1 MINISTFYN
10 KMVKETTY
18 HFGLFLLDWRKLMK
32 MRAFLLSTSWLSSWN
47 LGWKSNINTHS
58 HVM

>member
-1 MINISTFYN
+1 
-10 KMVKETTY
+10 MVKETTY